1 MKFFKINF
9 DALGIVASIACA
21 IHCAILPLIISTL
34 PLFGINIINNIW
46 FEYGM
51 IVLAFV
57 IGLYSLKHGYTK
69 HHHNILPIVLFSF
82 GILLLLLKQ
91 IFHELMIYF
100 LIPGVTLIVL
110 AHWINFRYC
119 NFTGHNKTC

>member
-9 DALGIVASIACA
+9 DALGIVSSIACA

-51 IVLAFV
+51 IAIAFV
-57 IGLYSLKHGYTK
+57 IGIYALKHGYTK
-69 HHHNILPIVLFSF
+69 HHNNILPIVLFSL
-82 GILLLLLKQ
+82 GIILMLLKQ
-91 IFHELMIYF
+91 IFHKFMIFF
-100 LIPGVTLIVL
+100 LVPGVTLIVL

>member
-9 DALGIVASIACA
+9 DALGIVSSIACA
-21 IHCAILPLIISTL
+21 IHCAILPLIVSSL

-51 IVLAFV
+51 IALAFV
-57 IGLYSLKHGYTK
+57 IGLYSLKHGFTK
-69 HHHNILPIVLFSF
+69 HHHKILPVVLFSL
-82 GILLLLLKQ
+82 GIVFLILKQ
-91 IFHELMIYF
+91 VFHRWMIYF

-119 NFTGHNKTC
+119 NFTGHNKNC

>member
-21 IHCAILPLIISTL
+21 IHCAILPLLVSTL

-51 IVLAFV
+51 IVLAFL
-57 IGLYSLKHGYTK
+57 IGLYALKHGYTK
-69 HHHNILPIVLFSF
+69 HHHHILPIVLFSA

-91 IFHELMIYF
+91 FFHEWMIYF
-100 LIPGVTLIVL
+100 LVPGVTLIVL
-110 AHWINFRYC
+110 AL
-119 NFTGHNKTC
+119 